1 MKWTLLFVVIATIAR
16 IAWVNA
22 LPTQTY
28 FAKYEYFAD
37 RAIAGHL
44 DADRLPDLSPGY
56 LWFVVALRAL
66 GASVKAIRALQIALL
81 SVAALALGAVARRL
95 YGDVAAL
102 ATLVIVFANQAAL
115 VNATDLE
122 PETVILL
129 LNSVALWLL
138 VRQWPLTAGVAL
150 GFSIVCRPVG
160 LLIAIVL
167 IAWQRRDALRIV
179 AGAAIPIAI
188 ILGLNLARTGRIIMD
203 PGTVFYEGMNPL
215 ATGHEGVQPRI
226 VKNLEKTV
234 DGPDTLHVVYRQI
247 AARAGHPQSNAYWMG
262 KAFAFMRYEPAAA
275 AALMGRKLRF
285 AIAGY
290 DAYDVPSME
299 LNRRMLSTVPIWIS
313 FALLVPLAVAG
324 ARREHAMLVFYAAA
338 AALPLVVF
346 FVTARHR
353 NPLLVPLS
361 LLGGC
366 AVAWLIERRKIA
378 ILAVVIASAFVLSL
392 RHPAEE
398 EDQALWTATFATN
411 DLMRAYQQSK
421 DDVLLAAAATW
432 LPESVPAAPPELVSA
447 AAQKALTMDNDRS
460 RRFSI
465 AIALQQSGADA
476 EAERLLR
483 DLQAEGF
490 RPYRRSRGV
499 SSVSYYLARALLHQ
513 HRRVEAVPLA
523 AQARREAPGDADVLA
538 LSVALGERQFMNELD
553 ALHDPFTR
561 DLALASASRLA
572 SAQ

>member
-1 MKWTLLFVVIATIAR
+1 
-16 IAWVNA
+16 
-22 LPTQTY
+22 
-28 FAKYEYFAD
+28 
-37 RAIAGHL
+37 
-44 DADRLPDLSPGY
+44 
-56 LWFVVALRAL
+56 
-66 GASVKAIRALQIALL
+66 VKAIRALQIALL

-95 YGDVAAL
+95 YGNVAAL

-122 PETVILL
+122 PEALILL
-129 LNSVALWLL
+129 LNSLALWLL
-138 VRQWPLTAGVAL
+138 ARRSPVAGGIAL
-150 GFSIVCRPVG
+150 GLSIVCRPVG

-167 IAWQRRDALRIV
+167 IIWQRRDALRIV
-179 AGAAIPIAI
+179 IGAVIPIAI
-188 ILGLNLARTGRIIMD
+188 ILGINLAGTGKVIIMD

-234 DGPDTLHVVYRQI
+234 EGPDTLHVIYRQI
-247 AARAGHPQSNAYWMG
+247 AARAGHPQSNAYWTG
-262 KAFAFMRYEPAAA
+262 KAFAFMRYQPAAA
-275 AALMGRKLRF
+275 AALIGRKLRF

-299 LNRRMLSTVPIWIS
+299 LNRRMLSSAPIWIS
-313 FALLVPLAVAG
+313 FALLVPLAFAG
-324 ARREHAMLVFYAAA
+324 MRREQAMLLFYAAA

-361 LLGGC
+361 LLGGY

-378 ILAVVIASAFVLSL
+378 VVALVIAAAFVLSL

-398 EDQALWTATFATN
+398 EDQALWTATFATS
-411 DLMRAYQQSK
+411 DLMRAYQESK

-432 LPESVPAAPPELVSA
+432 LPESVPAAPPELVRA
-447 AAQKALTMDNDRS
+447 AAQKALPMDNDRS

-483 DLQAEGF
+483 DLAAEGF

-499 SSVSYYLARALLHQ
+499 SSVSYYLARTLLHQ
-513 HRRVEAVPLA
+513 HRRAEAVPLA

-538 LSVALGERQFMNELD
+538 LAVALGERQFMNELD
-553 ALHDPFTR
+553 TLHDPFTR
-561 DLALASASRLA
+561 NLALAQAARLT
-572 SAQ
+572 STQ